1 MKKIS
6 LILLC
11 FGLHLL
17 QAQTF
22 EIPKYAYPFG
32 YDSTMNDFNLGRMEM
47 FVGQKL
53 VVLPL
58 CSENESAGYPFF
70 FRKPPA
76 YSDFDYDM
84 GIKVKNPAMVYEAN
98 PDNPFV
104 TSRKVLENKNFLV
117 VGTERV
123 YDKVQDEAY
132 FTLWILENME
142 TKTRLYYGFPSQM
155 GLLNHGVSFP
165 FVVYGFYEKFSA
177 KWTNRAIIS
186 TQELHYNDIENG
198 NPIKI
203 SKGEEFVTEKALFSP
218 LDPYIYVSFGFLVTS
233 VGKKKHFFVPLS
245 DLDIAFR
252 PTHFDK
258 PDIIPFIAADLQ
270 SSAKVE
276 KEVWDKI
283 FSVGI
288 CEGMSKELVRAVLGS
303 PDNITIRAS
312 AKSKAQVEQW
322 GYGLDYNVVFSNGKV
337 TYAK

>member
-1 MKKIS
+1 
-6 LILLC
+6 LLC

-22 EIPKYAYPFG
+22 EMPKYAYPFG

-98 PDNPFV
+98 EDNPFV

-123 YDKVQDEAY
+123 YDKVQDDDY
-132 FTLWILENME
+132 FTLWILENTE
-142 TKTRLYYGFPSQM
+142 TKTRIYYGFPSQI
-155 GLLNHGVSFP
+155 GRVNHGVSFP
-165 FVVYGFYEKFSA
+165 FVIYGFYEKLSA
-177 KWTNRAIIS
+177 KWINRAIIS
-186 TQELHYNDIENG
+186 TKEVKYNDIENG
-198 NPIKI
+198 SAIKI
-203 SKGEEFVTEKALFSP
+203 SKGEEFVIEKALFSP
-218 LDPYIYVSFGFLVTS
+218 LDPYIYVSFGFLLTS
-233 VGKKKHFFVPLS
+233 VGKKKHFFIPLHEV
-245 DLDIAFR
+245 DIAFR
-252 PTHFDK
+252 PNRFEK
-258 PDIIPFIAADLQ
+258 PEILPFIAADLQ

-276 KEVWDKI
+276 KEVWEKI
-283 FSVGI
+283 FTIGI
-288 CEGMSKELVRAVLGS
+288 CQGMSKELVRAVLGA
-303 PDNITIRAS
+303 PDNITIS
-312 AKSKAQVEQW
+312 GKSKSQIEQW
-322 GYGLDYNVVFSNGKV
+322 GYGIDYNIVFSNGKV
-337 TYAK
+337 VSDK